1 MCDMLQYFAGQSE
14 HLFFRKTFNT
24 VFCKSASSML
34 WEIPEISIHSFLEYC
49 LFFQHFL
56 SNLVIWSTDSL
67 LTFLEVSRS
76 DSSFVNLFFKFRS
89 SESIVQSL
97 LLKYLSFYWIIPIPL
112 FRCFL
117 VSWGSFLWLM
127 PYSRD
132 YLWQLFFQ
140 IKMTS
145 SEVLLHSFRCLR
157 YWFYVFYWYYGLS
170 FIS

>member
-1 MCDMLQYFAGQSE
+1 MQICFFDALRDSRDFYTFLSRVLFVLPALPLQPCNLINWFIANISRSVQIW
-14 HLFFRKTFNT
+14 LK
-24 VFCKSASSML
+24 FCKL
-34 WEIPEISIHSFLEYC
+34 V
-49 LFFQHFL
+49 FQ
-56 SNLVIWSTDSL
+56 IQ
-67 LTFLEVSRS
+67 
-76 DSSFVNLFFKFRS
+76 KFRVYS
-89 SESIVQSL
+89 SEFTGLFSL
-97 LLKYLSFYWIIPIPL
+97 LLKYLSFCWIIPIPL